1 MDEIMSA
8 VESFVSAELEGW
20 SKQQSGEGF
29 TYYVDRP
36 GSRRL
41 AFMTVQPNRGDSFVY
56 IHLDGSVK
64 DSVREAPLQ
73 TPKESNQFSEIPR
86 SWKWR
91 GSFKYTVELRRTGD
105 ITDDVRRSI
114 LESYEQVAQA

>member
-1 MDEIMSA
+1 MDNIMSA

-36 GSRRL
+36 DRRRL
-41 AFMTVQPNRGDSFVY
+41 AFMTVQPSQGNSFVY

-64 DSVREAPLQ
+64 DSVREPPLQ
-73 TPKESNQFSEIPR
+73 TPNESGQFSEIPR

-91 GSFKYTVELRRTGD
+91 GSFKYTVELRTTSD
-105 ITDDVRRSI
+105 ITDDVRASI
-114 LESYEQVAQA
+114 LESYEQVARA